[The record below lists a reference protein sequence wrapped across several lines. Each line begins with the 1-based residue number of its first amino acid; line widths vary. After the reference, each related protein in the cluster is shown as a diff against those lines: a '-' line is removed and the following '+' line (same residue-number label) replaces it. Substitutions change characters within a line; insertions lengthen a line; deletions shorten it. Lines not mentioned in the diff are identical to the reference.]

1 MHFFQKRLLHP
12 KVNVW
17 YAAQPIGKN
26 TLASMMSTISNE
38 AGLSVRYTN
47 HCIMATVATGL
58 KGSGVDN
65 LSIMSVTGHRNVKSL
80 ESYIAG
86 PTEQQRRELS
96 HTLQRVASADK
107 SALGLKDLNMF
118 SQVSISGG
126 TININVIN
134 KQ

>member
-47 HCIMATVATGL
+47 H
-58 KGSGVDN
+58 
-65 LSIMSVTGHRNVKSL
+65 HSL
-80 ESYIAG
+80 YMI
-86 PTEQQRRELS
+86 
-96 HTLQRVASADK
+96 V
-107 SALGLKDLNMF
+107 
-118 SQVSISGG
+118 
-126 TININVIN
+126 
-134 KQ
+134 

>member
-47 HCIMATVATGL
+47 HCIMATVATGS
-58 KGSGVDN
+58 KGSGVDD

-96 HTLQRVASADK
+96 HTLRRRSETQSKQGK
-107 SALGLKDLNMF
+107 SF
-118 SQVSISGG
+118 SLFVDHIDVYCS
-126 TININVIN
+126 TAYCFLTKLV
-134 KQ
+134 